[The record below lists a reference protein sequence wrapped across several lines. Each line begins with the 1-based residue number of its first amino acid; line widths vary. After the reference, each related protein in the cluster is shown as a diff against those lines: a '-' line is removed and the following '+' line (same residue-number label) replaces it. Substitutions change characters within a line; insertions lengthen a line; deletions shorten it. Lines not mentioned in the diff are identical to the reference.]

1 MKSFRSYLTKLDR
14 SKQSPDNLGTYQP
27 TPHQKPY
34 RALLA
39 TSLIAGSQLLA
50 MMSASANPVPTPSQP
65 SPLVPTRVILN
76 GSFEQPAQGADGAG
90 YGINES
96 YNNPSPGAPVI
107 WRTTEPGNAGG
118 TYKDQLELWKG
129 IRTSN
134 GGQSTSSG
142 AGSQYAEINA
152 STNASIYQDIC
163 VRPSENVKWDLLHA
177 ARKKSTADPTNI
189 MRVSITDPA
198 AWLNSKTPPS
208 IKLYE
213 SNALTTTYSQR
224 WQAKTGTWL
233 MSSNTSIK
241 ALRFAFQAIQGS
253 DGDISYG
260 NFIDDVKL
268 NLSPLIDFLPTNGGN
283 VNLATTT
290 EGNPTSGNPPYYY
303 LSLRINGI
311 TTTASTVRINLT
323 GLNATRPFTLGAIL
337 KGNATLTGLSATSN
351 AITSGAKEIIL
362 TIPAGTYDANVVSN
376 YIHIPIDFSDTT
388 KQRNDNLIFTLTTV
402 AGGGTAGVA
411 DLSIGSTNCTSE
423 RITVETLLRD
433 DDYEERVQLPVPLTV
448 AARRSK

>member
-1 MKSFRSYLTKLDR
+1 MKSFRSYLTKVDR
-14 SKQSPDNLGTYQP
+14 SKHSPDNLGTCQP
-27 TPHQKPY
+27 TPHQKLV
-34 RALLA
+34 RTLCATTLVASSQFLA
-39 TSLIAGSQLLA
+39 VL
-50 MMSASANPVPTPSQP
+50 SASANPVPTPSQP
-65 SPLVPTRVILN
+65 SPIVPTRVILN
-76 GSFEQPAQGADGAG
+76 GSFEQPAQAADGAG

-96 YNNPSPGAPVI
+96 YNNPAPGAPVI

-129 IRTSN
+129 IRIGN

-142 AGSQYAEINA
+142 AGLQYAEINA

-163 VRPSENVKWDLLHA
+163 VRPREDVQWDLLHA
-177 ARKKSTADPTNI
+177 ARKKSSADPTNI

-213 SNALTTTYSQR
+213 SDPLTTTYSQG
-224 WQAKTGTWL
+224 WQAKTGTWP
-233 MSSNTSIK
+233 STNTSIR
-241 ALRFAFQAIQGS
+241 ALRFAFQATQGS
-253 DGDISYG
+253 DRDISYG
-260 NFIDDVKL
+260 NFIDNVRL

-290 EGNPTSGNPPYYY
+290 EGNPTAGNPPYYY

-311 TTTASTVRINLT
+311 TTTASTVKINLT
-323 GLNATRPFTLGAIL
+323 GLNAARQFTLGSVL
-337 KGNATLTGLSATSN
+337 RGNAVATGLSATKIGN
-351 AITSGAKEIIL
+351 EITLI
-362 TIPAGTYDANVVSN
+362 IPAGTYDANVVSN
-376 YIHIPIDFSDTT
+376 YIHIPIDFSNTT
-388 KQRNDNLIFTLTTV
+388 KQRNDNLLFTLTTV
-402 AGGGTAGVA
+402 AGGGTGSVA
-411 DLSIGSTNCTSE
+411 NLIIASTNCASD